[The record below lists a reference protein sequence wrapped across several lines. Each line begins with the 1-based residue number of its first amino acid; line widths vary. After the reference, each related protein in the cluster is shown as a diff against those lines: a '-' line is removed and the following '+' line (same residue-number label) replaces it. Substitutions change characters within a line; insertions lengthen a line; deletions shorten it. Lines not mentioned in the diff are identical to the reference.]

1 MEITGFLIRF
11 TDANWQYY
19 FTLVW
24 DRHSSK
30 RNVEPDEPH
39 GSDHVTGS
47 TWCHRTELN
56 SRKSLCIVFTCCDVT
71 KISKFIWNPHYFCQI
86 NSCVNIYHEWA
97 FQKCEYIYIYIKLG
111 TNSWYAWDGRLD
123 LKWRRWKFW
132 PFNKNRFKLV
142 NCQLP
147 HIFYFP
153 NFSSG
158 NILPRKMKHFNN
170 VSSIFVCVSSCQSQG
185 IFSLRAVNLKSTTLA
200 MLHNK

>member
-1 MEITGFLIRF
+1 MSG
-11 TDANWQYY
+11 
-19 FTLVW
+19 
-24 DRHSSK
+24 HSK
-30 RNVEPDEPH
+30 NV
-39 GSDHVTGS
+39 
-47 TWCHRTELN
+47 N
-56 SRKSLCIVFTCCDVT
+56 
-71 KISKFIWNPHYFCQI
+71 
-86 NSCVNIYHEWA
+86 
-97 FQKCEYIYIYIKLG
+97 IYIYIKLG

-170 VSSIFVCVSSCQSQG
+170 VSSIFDSELWIWKVQPWQCCTTSKIKLIKQSWLNKLNLIQRAMKEETSSKHDEN
-185 IFSLRAVNLKSTTLA
+185 IKYFFF
-200 MLHNK
+200 